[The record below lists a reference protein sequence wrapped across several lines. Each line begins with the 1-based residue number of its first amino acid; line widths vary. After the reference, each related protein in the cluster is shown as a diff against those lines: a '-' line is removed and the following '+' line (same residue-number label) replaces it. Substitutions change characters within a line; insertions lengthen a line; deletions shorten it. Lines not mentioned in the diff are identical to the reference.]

1 MNIKNKEPI
10 QAALDSLEMALEN
23 LEDKEEYTLNDVS
36 VKDLW
41 DIWEEASHQLGMA
54 NMDMAET
61 SAMKGELKHFA
72 DGFHE
77 GEWERDVEVPRP
89 WPGLDQI
96 LKDMNIPEE
105 WESVK
110 TMTWDEFT
118 EKYGNIKSEL
128 NKRGFTT
135 HTPEW
140 IYESPNGKVIYR
152 RKSGED
158 KRQLLYKHPHD
169 GPPYTMFSMQ
179 GEEEWV
185 DEEEAKT
192 RHWYNDYVKGMDK

>member
-54 NMDMAET
+54 NMDVAET

-118 EKYGNIKSEL
+118 KKYGSIK
-128 NKRGFTT
+128 
-135 HTPEW
+135 
-140 IYESPNGKVIYR
+140 
-152 RKSGED
+152 
-158 KRQLLYKHPHD
+158 
-169 GPPYTMFSMQ
+169 
-179 GEEEWV
+179 
-185 DEEEAKT
+185 
-192 RHWYNDYVKGMDK
+192 